1 MIYYVDSLVKVT
13 IIQWKRVKV
22 TLKKIEVSKNDNFLQ
37 VKVSESDNYFS
48 ESDNYNES
56 ELVTFFK

>member
-1 MIYYVDSLVKVT
+1 M
-13 IIQWKRVKV
+13 